1 MAKLGKPG
9 GGMGRVLFFV
19 HVPKCAGMSLTNAL
33 ERHLAPAQVYQS
45 TSLISNLRRGRPDFL
60 EIAEPG
66 QLRAVIGHW
75 LHEAMLPYLRGELLF
90 ASSLREPAARIRSQ
104 YRFDM
109 ALRAP
114 GWRPEGA
121 EDFLR
126 RNRNVM
132 CSFLL
137 APFPSIRR
145 AHGSALEGAKA
156 VLRGMDRVFDI
167 PGAGA
172 GQAELLK
179 ALGIAAP
186 DLRAENVSV
195 GRGVDWPG
203 TEAELLEA
211 AGDDL
216 ALYRW
221 FNAAAEQRPEAA
233 NPVFDPKAR
242 ARLAALSQAEHQPEL
257 LARYLAAKLARELRV
272 ETPDAGRMQAR
283 LYRRRIYAL
292 ALHEAFIAAG

>member
-1 MAKLGKPG
+1 
-9 GGMGRVLFFV
+9 MGRVLYFV

-33 ERHLAPAQVYQS
+33 ERHLPPEEVYQS
-45 TSLISNLRRGRPDFL
+45 TSLISNLRRGRPDFM

-66 QLRAVIGHW
+66 RLRAVIGHW

-90 ASSLREPAARIRSQ
+90 ATSLREPAARIRSQ

-114 GWRPEGA
+114 GWRPDPP

-137 APFPSIRR
+137 APFPSVRR

-156 VLRGMDRVFDI
+156 VLSGMDRVFDI

-172 GQAELLK
+172 GQAALLK
-179 ALGIAAP
+179 ALGVEAP
-186 DLRAENVSV
+186 DLRTENVSS
-195 GRGVDWPG
+195 GRGIDWPG
-203 TEAELLEA
+203 TEAELREA
-211 AGDDL
+211 AGDDV
-216 ALYRW
+216 ALYDW
-221 FNAAAEQRPEAA
+221 FHAAALRQPEAV

-242 ARLAALSQAEHQPEL
+242 ARLAALSRAPHQPDL
-257 LARYLAAKLARELRV
+257 LARYLAGKLARELKV
-272 ETPDAGRMQAR
+272 ETPDADWMQAR
-283 LYRRRIYAL
+283 LYRRRAYAE
-292 ALHEAFIAAG
+292 ALHEAFRALR